1 MWKQLEPLHHAAT
14 NERDSTHL
22 FSSWSEPDVLKNPSI
37 LIGFM
42 ADDQPLSLLS
52 PGESAHVVGIEPG
65 HPLRRRLMELGLVR
79 GARVTVLRRAPLG
92 DPLELQVGHS
102 LLALRATDLAAITV
116 RPS

>member
-1 MWKQLEPLHHAAT
+1 M
-14 NERDSTHL
+14 S
-22 FSSWSEPDVLKNPSI
+22 FSRYPSI

-42 ADDQPLSLLS
+42 AEDLPLSLLA
-52 PGESAHVVGIEPG
+52 PGESAHVVRIEPA

-102 LLALRATDLAAITV
+102 LLALRRADLLAITV
-116 RPS
+116 RPA